1 MSTHSIHELDQSE
14 RIAGLEAQ
22 VRELREANAR
32 YEDIMSNM
40 ALGILEVDI
49 DERILRANP
58 KFCQIV
64 GHAEA
69 DLLGKRAS
77 DVLLDSTE
85 LDRMNQRNKE
95 RSAGKS
101 GTYELSI
108 RTKEGATKWLMIS
121 GVPLQDSSGK
131 VIGSMGIHQDI
142 TDRKNVEEELRRAKN
157 VAEAAQRSER
167 EFLTRMSHEIRTPM
181 NAIMG
186 MADLLGETHL
196 DSVQQN
202 LLSAIEGGGAVLKQL
217 LDDVLDLAK
226 LEAGQ
231 RQCRPASVALDSLF
245 RRVVSVFR
253 PALSDKGVEVRVE
266 LDASTQSTW
275 KVDAAIVTQVL
286 INALGNAVKFT
297 DVGRITLGAKVTGEM
312 NGQAQLEILVQD
324 TGVGI
329 RKGDLDHVFDRFQQA
344 TNREVRHGGT
354 GLGLA
359 IVKELCVLHGGDA
372 QVESRLGEGSTFR
385 FTFAVERGM
394 GASSVSGEP
403 KDTHWAGK
411 RVLVAEDNP
420 VNRFFIE
427 SLLRMWDV
435 DVHCVENG
443 REALE
448 AMVASPFDLVFM
460 DIQMPEMDGLAAT
473 RQYRVWENEAPRSRM
488 PIVALSA
495 FAFDHDRKEALA
507 SGMDA
512 HVSKPFTREELK
524 AVCNRFMVSVL

>member
-1 MSTHSIHELDQSE
+1 MSTHSINELDQSE
-14 RIAGLEAQ
+14 RIAGLEAK
-22 VRELREANAR
+22 VRELQEANAR

-49 DERILRANP
+49 DEKILRANP

-64 GHAEA
+64 GHTESE
-69 DLLGKRAS
+69 LLGKRAS
-77 DVLLDSTE
+77 DVLLEGTE
-85 LDRMNQRNKE
+85 LDRMNRRRQE
-95 RSAGKS
+95 RSDGKS

-108 RTKEGATKWLMIS
+108 RTKQGATRWLMIS
-121 GVPLQDSSGK
+121 AVPLQDSTGK

-142 TDRKNVEEELRRAKN
+142 TDRKNVEEELRSSKDI
-157 VAEAAQRSER
+157 AEAAQRSER

-202 LLSAIEGGGAVLKQL
+202 LLSAIEGGGTVLKQL

-231 RQCRPASVALDSLF
+231 RQCRPASVELDSLF
-245 RRVVSVFR
+245 RRIVSMFR

-266 LDASTQSTW
+266 LDPSTGSTW

-286 INALGNAVKFT
+286 MNALGNAVKFT
-297 DVGRITLGAKVTGEM
+297 DKGRITLGAMVTGEI
-312 NGQAQLEILVQD
+312 NGQAHLEIVVKD

-329 RKGDLDHVFDRFQQA
+329 RKDELAHVFERFHQA

-359 IVKELCVLHGGDA
+359 IVKELCMLHGGDA
-372 QVESRLGEGSTFR
+372 TVESRLGEGSVFR
-385 FTFAVERGM
+385 FTFAVEQGTR
-394 GASSVSGEP
+394 SSTVSGRLD
-403 KDTHWAGK
+403 DTDWAGK

-420 VNRFFIE
+420 VNRFFID
-427 SLLRMWDV
+427 SLLRMWNV
-435 DVHCVENG
+435 NVQCVENG
-443 REALE
+443 REALD
-448 AMVASPFDLVFM
+448 AMVSSPFDLVFM
-460 DIQMPEMDGLAAT
+460 DIQMPEMDGLEAT
-473 RQYRVWENEAPRSRM
+473 RQYRLWEDKAPRLRM

-495 FAFDHDRKEALA
+495 FAFDHDRREALA